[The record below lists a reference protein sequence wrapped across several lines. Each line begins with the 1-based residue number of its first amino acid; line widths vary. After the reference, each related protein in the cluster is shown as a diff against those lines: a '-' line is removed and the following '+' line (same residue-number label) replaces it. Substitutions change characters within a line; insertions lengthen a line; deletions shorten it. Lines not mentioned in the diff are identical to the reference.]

1 MMKKV
6 VCINNKNLPSGA
18 VLQEGQE
25 YKVEREYLNNFDQ
38 QVYILYGIINEGTTP
53 MGLRWIGYDSARFT
67 DPETAQQVLEEQKY
81 EYA

>member
-1 MMKKV
+1 MKKV
-6 VCINNKNLPSGA
+6 VCMNNKNLPSGA

-53 MGLRWIGYDSARFT
+53 MGLRWIGYDASRFT